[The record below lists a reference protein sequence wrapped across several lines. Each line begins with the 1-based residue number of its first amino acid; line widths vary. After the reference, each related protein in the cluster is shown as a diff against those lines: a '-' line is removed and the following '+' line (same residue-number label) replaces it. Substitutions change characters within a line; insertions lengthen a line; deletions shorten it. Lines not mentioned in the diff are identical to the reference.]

1 MAYGIINKIKSKC
14 EQLKDRLNIQG
25 GTTENATEILVELLN
40 RLITTTLRVAT
51 AEGRGPRA
59 EARPERRRGRGTGAP
74 HKLNLIT
81 GDRNR

>member
-1 MAYGIINKIKSKC
+1 MADGIINKIKSKC

-40 RLITTTLRVAT
+40 RLITTTLR
-51 AEGRGPRA
+51 GGPRA
-59 EARPERRRGRGTGAP
+59 EARTERRRGRGTGAP
-74 HKLNLIT
+74 RKLNLIT